1 MVYQAE
7 EPIKEDTALILERYG
22 LSSDVV
28 LLFSVLHFCFC
39 YIFERAHRV
48 DLFNFLYRNCPI
60 DLKEAVSSVMFASP
74 RCADVPELMDIRKHF
89 TAKYGKEFV
98 SAAVELRPDSGVS
111 RMVCFYTLCNFFG

>member
-1 MVYQAE
+1 MVYQ
-7 EPIKEDTALILERYG
+7 
-22 LSSDVV
+22 VM
-28 LLFSVLHFCFC
+28 LFYYFQYCIFCD
-39 YIFERAHRV
+39 IFERALRV

-111 RMVCFYTLCNFFG
+111 RMVCFYSFCKFFG